1 LFHSH
6 SEAISKIIPPHESSL
21 SKGYYVFVDLRT
33 ADEAARAV
41 RELNGA
47 KAWNGPVTV
56 GLAKE
61 KHSWKVEERDN
72 YIKQRRNDEE

>member
-1 LFHSH
+1 LFCYH

-47 KAWNGPVTV
+47 KAWNRAVTV
-56 GLAKE
+56 NLAK

-72 YIKQRRNDEE
+72 YIAEHGNGEE